1 MKRPTKRASRRNAA
15 AKALAK
21 GRYRQ
26 RIVRNRKIYTRKG
39 RRPQDSGLSS
49 SVNMLATRETPDKW
63 AYLLALFSHSNASCM
78 P

>member
-49 SVNMLATRETPDKW
+49 LITMPTTREMPDKR
-63 AYLLALFSHSNASCM
+63 AYLLALFSHSNASCI

>member
-26 RIVRNRKIYTRKG
+26 RIVKNRKIYTRKG
-39 RRPQDSGLSS
+39 RRPDDSGLSS
-49 SVNMLATRETPDKW
+49 WETREP
-63 AYLLALFSHSNASCM
+63 LAPHAAV
-78 P
+78 

>member
-1 MKRPTKRASRRNAA
+1 MKRPTKRASRRNVA

-26 RIVRNRKIYTRKG
+26 RVVKNQKIYTRKG

-49 SVNMLATRETPDKW
+49 WETPQPSVLH
-63 AYLLALFSHSNASCM
+63 AAV
-78 P
+78 

>member
-1 MKRPTKRASRRNAA
+1 MKRPNKRASRRNAA

-49 SVNMLATRETPDKW
+49 WETPRPFELH
-63 AYLLALFSHSNASCM
+63 AAV
-78 P
+78 

>member
-26 RIVRNRKIYTRKG
+26 RVVKNRKIYTRKG

-49 SVNMLATRETPDKW
+49 WNLSLSPTAAPSRR
-63 AYLLALFSHSNASCM
+63 LLAGSLQPVECQ
-78 P
+78 